1 MAAGSSSKLRPSS
14 VVLSVGVF
22 TISCVTQIY
31 IVTERLSVLLRKIM
45 FVVNKR
51 APIKVRSKC
60 MFHVLSD
67 IKRLYS
73 V

>member
-1 MAAGSSSKLRPSS
+1 MAAESSSKLRPSS

-22 TISCVTQIY
+22 TFNCVTQVY
-31 IVTERLSVLLRKIM
+31 IETERLRVLLRKLM

-51 APIKVRSKC
+51 APIKVHSKC
-60 MFHVLSD
+60 MFRVLSD